1 MKLEITWEALI
12 EIDDVIEF
20 SCIVGVINYDK
31 IAQQHT
37 ILHG

>member
-20 SCIVGVINYDK
+20 SCIVAVINYDK
-31 IAQQHT
+31 TAQRHT
-37 ILHG
+37 ILQR